1 MRTVPSLGHV
11 CNAAVY
17 TLVWREFSFIVL
29 NVLAPNVQTP

>member
-1 MRTVPSLGHV
+1 MHTVPSLGHV
-11 CNAAVY
+11 HNEAAY